1 MTTMQRILLYANNKK
16 SSLEAKEKLNDLLV
30 ENGYDVVT
38 EKADLIIVIGGDGT
52 MLSAIRKYRL
62 KKVPFLGVNTG
73 SLGFLPS
80 VPPNNLEI
88 IIEIL
93 KSENYKIQSYP
104 LLEVKCK
111 TVHGDEIDSYA
122 FNEILIKHLE
132 PRLMEAKIYINNKPF
147 NYFTGD
153 GFIVSTP
160 IGATGYAIW
169 AGGVATHS
177 ELPVY
182 QLTPLNAN
190 DNSIN
195 RPLKSSLIV
204 PIETVID
211 FQIIKSKFR
220 AVIVACDGRKV
231 SDDFISEIHVCA
243 AHKEVH
249 ILRWGDY
256 DYFELYKNKIIDKN
270 INNRVIYD

>member
-1 MTTMQRILLYANNKK
+1 MKRILLYANNKR
-16 SSLEAKEKLNDLLV
+16 SSVDAKEKIAKLLTTHNY
-30 ENGYDVVT
+30 EIVT
-38 EKADLIIVIGGDGT
+38 DRPELIVVIGGDGT
-52 MLSAIRKYRL
+52 MLSAIRKYRM
-62 KKVPFLGVNTG
+62 KRVPFVGVNTG

-80 VPPNNLEI
+80 VTPNKLEHI
-88 IIEIL
+88 IDIL
-93 KSENYKIQSYP
+93 NNKNYNIQSYP
-104 LLEVKCK
+104 LLEVTCK
-111 TVHGDEIDSYA
+111 TISGTEINSYA

-132 PRLMEAKIYINNKPF
+132 PRLMEAKIYIDSKPF

-195 RPLKSSLIV
+195 RPLKSSLIM
-204 PIETVID
+204 PIETKLD
-211 FQIIKSKFR
+211 FNIIKAKYR
-220 AVIVACDGRKV
+220 AVIVACDGRKI
-231 SDDFISEIHVCA
+231 SDDFISEIHIRA
-243 AHKEVH
+243 AHKEVQ
-249 ILRWGDY
+249 ILRWGEY
-256 DYFELYKNKIIDKN
+256 DYFQLYKNKIIDKKV
-270 INNRVIYD
+270 NNRIIHDHKE

>member
-1 MTTMQRILLYANNKK
+1 MKRILLYANNKK
-16 SSLEAKEKLNDLLV
+16 SSVEAKDKLDELLKTH
-30 ENGYDVVT
+30 GYEVVT
-38 EKADLIIVIGGDGT
+38 DQPDLIVVIGGDGT
-52 MLSAIRKYRL
+52 MLSAIRKYRSR
-62 KKVPFLGVNTG
+62 KVPFLGINTG

-80 VPPNNLEI
+80 IPPNNLEL

-93 KSENYKIQSYP
+93 ENDNYQIQSYP

-111 TVHGDEIDSYA
+111 TVKGDEIDSYA

-177 ELPVY
+177 ELAVY

-195 RPLKSSLIV
+195 RPLKGSLVV

-211 FQIIKSKFR
+211 FQIIKSKYR

-231 SDDFISEIHVCA
+231 SDDFISEIHVQA
-243 AHKEVH
+243 AHKEVK

>member
-1 MTTMQRILLYANNKK
+1 MKRILLYANNKK
-16 SSLEAKEKLNDLLV
+16 ASVEAKENLNQLLV
-30 ENGYDVVT
+30 EHGYEVVT
-38 EKADLIIVIGGDGT
+38 DKPDLIVVFGGDGT
-52 MLSAIRKYRL
+52 MLSAIRKYRTR
-62 KKVPFLGVNTG
+62 KVPFIGVNTG
-73 SLGFLPS
+73 TLGFLPS
-80 VPPNNLEI
+80 VPPSNLEI
-88 IIEIL
+88 IMDIL
-93 KSENYKIQSYP
+93 ENKNYSIQSYP

-111 TVHGDEIDSYA
+111 TVKGDEIDSYA

-132 PRLMEAKIYINNKPF
+132 PRLMEAKIYINGKPF

-160 IGATGYAIW
+160 IGSTGYAIW

-195 RPLKSSLIV
+195 RPLKSSLVV
-204 PIETVID
+204 PIETMID
-211 FQIIKSKFR
+211 FHIIKSKYR

-231 SDDFISEIHVCA
+231 SDDFISEIHVQA
-243 AHKEVH
+243 AHKEVQ
-249 ILRWGDY
+249 ILRWGNY

-270 INNRVIYD
+270 LNNRVLYE